1 MREKS
6 NFSWRN
12 FFSSKLFSIGLFFL
26 LILLSFAVSKIVS
39 KKKNFDREIADL
51 KSQIQRESKKKEELE
66 KTLGDLENPETILKE
81 ARERFNL
88 TREGEKVAIILPRFN
103 SESVSPESQIQ
114 TQKKEPSNF
123 KNWWNYFFHE

>member
-1 MREKS
+1 M
-6 NFSWRN
+6 
-12 FFSSKLFSIGLFFL
+12 